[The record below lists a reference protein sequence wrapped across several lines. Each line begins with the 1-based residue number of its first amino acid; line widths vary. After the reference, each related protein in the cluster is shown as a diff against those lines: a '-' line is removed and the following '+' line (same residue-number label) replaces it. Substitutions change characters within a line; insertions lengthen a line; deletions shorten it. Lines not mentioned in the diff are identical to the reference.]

1 MQGKTTTELCFIMWR
16 LPGIL
21 STCQSSLGITGLRE
35 VKLAQLKWEEGLR
48 TSSFPSASVSMSSEF
63 PVVSAKASTES
74 TSQLA
79 FLCQI
84 LLLSFSFRSLSM
96 PWFRSSQQETSWM
109 LISSSEFPFLPT
121 TPTTES
127 WRLQPSSK
135 AHSMNGDAWRFP
147 ALAGNSQRS
156 PSKQSFIWA
165 TFTSQ
170 VLPGIQKWL
179 R

>member
-1 MQGKTTTELCFIMWR
+1 MQYVCMYVCMYVCVCVCVCVCMYVCTYVCMYICMYAYMRACMTKNKNWTSCMQGKTTTELCFIMWR

-96 PWFRSSQQETSWM
+96 P
-109 LISSSEFPFLPT
+109 
-121 TPTTES
+121 
-127 WRLQPSSK
+127 
-135 AHSMNGDAWRFP
+135 
-147 ALAGNSQRS
+147 
-156 PSKQSFIWA
+156 
-165 TFTSQ
+165 
-170 VLPGIQKWL
+170 
-179 R
+179 